1 MTQFPFFLDYSKHF
15 SLKDFTRAVISV
27 STTWTCSFSAR
38 TWFWIAYLIYSK
50 PQEISQLK
58 TLGLAKTSE
67 KKKKLKRK
75 TSCCTAT
82 TTKEHV
88 NAIKPHSIQVKRKT
102 QAYLRL
108 KKLSTYSHSNINN
121 PNCMKTVWIKMKF
134 WQIHQEVHCKTL
146 HLSLKERERER
157 EKMYKDV
164 V

>member
-67 KKKKLKRK
+67 KKKIEKKNIMLHSNYNKRTCKCNK
-75 TSCCTAT
+75 TSFNSGEKKNT
-82 TTKEHV
+82 
-88 NAIKPHSIQVKRKT
+88 SISEAQKA
-102 QAYLRL
+102 Q
-108 KKLSTYSHSNINN
+108 
-121 PNCMKTVWIKMKF
+121 
-134 WQIHQEVHCKTL
+134 
-146 HLSLKERERER
+146 HLFSLKHKQSWLHENSLN
-157 EKMYKDV
+157 
-164 V
+164 